1 MLDKVI
7 IPDFV
12 ASFQVIAPWMC
23 GVLIL
28 IIAAMLLDRKLDS
41 YLRGDSWLS

>member
-1 MLDKVI
+1 MLDKVV

-12 ASFQVIAPWMC
+12 ASFQALAPWMC

-28 IIAAMLLDRKLDS
+28 IIVAMWLDRKLDS
-41 YLRGDSWLS
+41 YLRGDSWLN